1 MGIAPAAMGLA
12 DEPGSPLVYNFG
24 YRSGRLFRSC
34 FQLMRVLDGGPRP
47 DRVLIQLSMIDL
59 IGGIDGELLPT
70 EWGSRL
76 GAGDFARLAPYIP
89 DQSEF
94 RRVWLGARLNGWQA
108 HRQAILSDLVPDWQL
123 TSSRQVEYYWERLDW
138 YGFTPHHLESPAPGY
153 RQVLYERSRRVHGP
167 AFAGAP
173 VSAGTEQAVRD
184 VVGRRRREGIA
195 VAFFWAPESISYRSW
210 YADAARREMDRFEEW
225 LKAEFAAPVF
235 PTPADLPD
243 TDFVDGFHMIKSGAE
258 KYSRWLADTHL
269 KPWLARPGN

>member
-94 RRVWLGARLNGWQA
+94 RRVWLGARLKDGK
-108 HRQAILSDLVPDWQL
+108 P
-123 TSSRQVEYYWERLDW
+123 T
-138 YGFTPHHLESPAPGY
+138 
-153 RQVLYERSRRVHGP
+153 
-167 AFAGAP
+167 
-173 VSAGTEQAVRD
+173 
-184 VVGRRRREGIA
+184 GRR
-195 VAFFWAPESISYRSW
+195 S
-210 YADAARREMDRFEEW
+210 
-225 LKAEFAAPVF
+225 
-235 PTPADLPD
+235 
-243 TDFVDGFHMIKSGAE
+243 
-258 KYSRWLADTHL
+258 
-269 KPWLARPGN
+269 